1 MAHFGKT
8 DTAVNAALFFEKV
21 MDHLQKLLAEFNELI
36 RRVRHDEKF
45 LQILQIGFD
54 FFDFFVHIKANS
66 PFPSPYDLKPFPPK
80 AKKDAGQG
88 RFSVLREICMLKKCG
103 S

>member
-54 FFDFFVHIKANS
+54 LFDLFVHLKVTSVYPSRS
-66 PFPSPYDLKPFPPK
+66 PLDP
-80 AKKDAGQG
+80 
-88 RFSVLREICMLKKCG
+88 C
-103 S
+103 